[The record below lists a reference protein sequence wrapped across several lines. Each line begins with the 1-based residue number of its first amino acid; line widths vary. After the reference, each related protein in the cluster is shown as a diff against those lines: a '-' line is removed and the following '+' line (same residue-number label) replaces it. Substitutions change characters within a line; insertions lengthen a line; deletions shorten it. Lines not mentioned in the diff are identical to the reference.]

1 MYIISLVQVINLEL
15 SLTMLSQ
22 IQNIISDNVS
32 VNDKT
37 MHLLAK
43 KMKPNDNIVWN
54 AKAGHLQ

>member
-1 MYIISLVQVINLEL
+1 MYIISLVQVILLEL

-22 IQNIISDNVS
+22 IQNITSDNVS

-43 KMKPNDNIVWN
+43 KMKTNDNIVWN
-54 AKAGHLQ
+54 AKAGCSQ

>member
-1 MYIISLVQVINLEL
+1 MYIISLVQVILSEL
-15 SLTMLSQ
+15 SLTMLSR
-22 IQNIISDNVS
+22 IQNITSDNVS

-43 KMKPNDNIVWN
+43 KMKTNDNIVWN